1 MDGRVR
7 RKGWWRQ
14 EEGRGGGGKTEGRG
28 GGGKTEGGRRGRRG
42 GVEVRRVWC
51 T

>member
-14 EEGRGGGGKTEGRG
+14 EEGRGGGGKTEG
-28 GGGKTEGGRRGRRG
+28 ERRGRRG